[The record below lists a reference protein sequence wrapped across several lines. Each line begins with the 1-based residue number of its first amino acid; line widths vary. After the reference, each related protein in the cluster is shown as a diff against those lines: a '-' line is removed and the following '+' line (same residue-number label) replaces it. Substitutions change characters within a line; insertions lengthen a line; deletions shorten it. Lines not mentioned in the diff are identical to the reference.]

1 MKYRKIAEWE
11 DHETEPGGDA
21 GFLLAAVGVTLDDPC
36 YARVS
41 WSELTD
47 EEFDALDRG
56 EGIELLC
63 LRGKTPSQ
71 YSAALILLDTCPQ

>member
-1 MKYRKIAEWE
+1 VKPAKSCRKIAEWE
-11 DHETEPGGDA
+11 DHDTEPGGDA
-21 GFLLAAVGVTLDDPC
+21 GFLLAAIDVTLGYPC

-56 EGIELLC
+56 EGIEPLC
-63 LRGKTPSQ
+63 LCGKN
-71 YSAALILLDTCPQ
+71 CR

>member
-1 MKYRKIAEWE
+1 MRYRKIAEWE

-21 GFLLAAVGVTLDDPC
+21 GFLLAAVDVMLDYPLC
-36 YARVS
+36 ARVS

-56 EGIELLC
+56 EEIELLC
-63 LRGKTPSQ
+63 LPSE
-71 YSAALILLDTCPQ
+71 SCSS

>member
-21 GFLLAAVGVTLDDPC
+21 GFLLAAVDAIPDYPR

-47 EEFDALDRG
+47 EEFDALERG
-56 EGIELLC
+56 EGIELLRLC
-63 LRGKTPSQ
+63 RKTCS
-71 YSAALILLDTCPQ
+71 

>member
-11 DHETEPGGDA
+11 DHDTEPGEDA
-21 GFLLAAVGVTLDDPC
+21 GFLLAAVDVLLDYPR

-56 EGIELLC
+56 EGIEILC
-63 LRGKTPSQ
+63 FSSKNCT
-71 YSAALILLDTCPQ
+71 